1 MATGFDKNGNA
12 TETHTATVSSFDQ
25 VTGEFKATYE
35 VRILAGTG
43 IPAYST
49 LTLAPVTKSG
59 FAACWNGVEWVEVTD
74 LRGSPAYNKSDGT
87 AQSIKKLGELDDS
100 VTSLK
105 PSTPYDKWDGAGW
118 VTDTVALYTANVA
131 EAERQKVALRVVAD
145 AEIEWRK
152 DADDSGEA
160 TDKEVAELALWR
172 KYRVLLMR
180 VDTSK
185 APDIEWPTLPAMS

>member
-1 MATGFDKNGNA
+1 MAALFDKNGNA
-12 TETHTATVSSFDQ
+12 TETHIATVSSFAP
-25 VTGEFKATYE
+25 VTGEFKATYD
-35 VRILAGTG
+35 VRVLAGTG

-49 LTLAPVTKSG
+49 LTLAPVIQSG
-59 FAACWNGVEWVEVTD
+59 FTACWNGAEWVEVTD
-74 LRGSPAYNKSDGT
+74 LRGSTAYNKSDGA
-87 AQSIKKLGELDDS
+87 AQIIKKLGELDDS
-100 VTSLK
+100 VTSLE

-152 DADDSGEA
+152 DAVDDGEA
-160 TDKEVAELALWR
+160 INEEEAELVLWR

-180 VDTSK
+180 IDTST
-185 APDIEWPTLPAMS
+185 APDIEWPKLPVME